1 MSKVLSKLMNRL
13 TFHKSW
19 GQGPSEGGSVTGSV
33 IEERLHLQVLQELQ
47 GQPSRQVG
55 SGRWE
60 SSGNQETGQV
70 EVYKYRVPSQ
80 VSFFY

>member
-1 MSKVLSKLMNRL
+1 MNIL

-19 GQGPSEGGSVTGSV
+19 GQSPSEGGSVTGSV

-47 GQPSRQVG
+47 GQPSRQVR

-70 EVYKYRVPSQ
+70 EVYKYRVPWQ